1 MKKPEKLSK
10 EVVDLLLQRLKD
22 EYTAFYMYR
31 SASNW
36 CQEVGFFKA
45 AAFFAA
51 ESTDELEH
59 AKGIEKYITDW
70 NVIPELPVVD
80 KPELKFDSISSL
92 VEKAYNLEYEL
103 YENYEETSAKVF
115 KMGELCTFDFLQT
128 YRNIQ
133 NKSVAE
139 YSDKLNILE
148 GVNLDSKF
156 EMLMIE
162 SNLFG

>member
-10 EVVDLLLQRLKD
+10 EVVDLLLQRIKD

-70 NVIPELPVVD
+70 NVIPELPAVD
-80 KPELKFDSISSL
+80 KPILKFDSIADL
-92 VEKAYNLEYEL
+92 VEKSYNLEYEL
-103 YENYEETSAKVF
+103 YENYEETSAKIF
-115 KMGELCTFDFLQT
+115 KMGELSTFDFLQT